1 MRGARVSGAL
11 IVVATPIGNLGD
23 LSPRAAAAL
32 IEADVVA
39 CEDTRV
45 TRTLLMHAAGM
56 TGARRRGRLVAYHA
70 HNERER
76 APELARAIAAG
87 ERVALV
93 TDAGM
98 PGVSDPG
105 RHLVAACVEA
115 GLRIEVVP
123 GPSAVPAA
131 LVLSGMPAARFVFE
145 GFLPRTGAAR
155 RRRLEELATER
166 RTIVLFESPHRV
178 ADTLGDM
185 ARAWGPRQVAVARE
199 MTKLY
204 EEVLRGTLPEL
215 AESLAEGVRGEVTIV
230 VEGAPEALRMTEPA
244 DLADAVADLVAAG
257 TPKRDAIAQVALE
270 EGVPKKTVYQ
280 AVLDHSGE

>member
-1 MRGARVSGAL
+1 MSGAL

-45 TRTLLMHAAGM
+45 TRTLLAHAAEM
-56 TGARRRGRLVAYHA
+56 AGARRRGRLVAYHA

-87 ERVALV
+87 ETVALV

-155 RRRLEELATER
+155 RRRLQDLATER

-185 ARAWGPRQVAVARE
+185 ARAWGPRKAAVARE

-204 EEVLRGTLPEL
+204 EEVVRGTLPEL
-215 AESLAEGVRGEVTIV
+215 AESLAGGVRGEVTIV
-230 VEGAPEALRMTEPA
+230 VEGAPEAPSKAETP
-244 DLADAVADLVAAG
+244 DLANAVAALMASG
-257 TPKRDAIAQVALE
+257 TSKRDAIAQVAVE
-270 EGVPKKTVYQ
+270 EGVPKKAVYQ
-280 AVLDHSGE
+280 AVLDHPAT